1 MAKVPLCR
9 CKCRKLPLQQVQLPL
24 HCFALP
30 QAATDCRYQL
40 FLSMQ
45 LPRKPAA
52 ISYVAVSLPLPHMVL
67 QPSTVYGCQH
77 CRRCPILALMLPLL
91 QLES

>member
-1 MAKVPLCR
+1 MAKMPLCR

-30 QAATDCRYQL
+30 QAATDRRYQL

-45 LPRKPAA
+45 LPHKSAA
-52 ISYVAVSLPLPHMVL
+52 ISYMAVPLPLAHMVFAFHWVWLPTLLSLPNPR
-67 QPSTVYGCQH
+67 S
-77 CRRCPILALMLPLL
+77 RLPLL
-91 QLES
+91 KLES

>member
-52 ISYVAVSLPLPHMVL
+52 ISYMAVPLPLPHMVL
-67 QPSTVYGCQH
+67 H
-77 CRRCPILALMLPLL
+77 LPLCIAANTAVTAT
-91 QLES
+91 SFPPS